1 MNEYVTLQAAE
12 QHSRPTITTYKANYE
27 QLLQEIIIAKSQHT
41 MIELQL
47 FDEYEDLRLIGMIE
61 DIDTMKGIIRIDGEW
76 FQLNK
81 VKSIL
86 HQSN

>member
-1 MNEYVTLQAAE
+1 MNENITLCTTQ
-12 QHSRPTITTYKANYE
+12 QQISSTFTTYNDNYD
-27 QLLQEIIIAKSQHT
+27 QLLQDIIISKSQHA

-61 DIDTMKGIIRIDGEW
+61 DIDAKRGVIRIDGEW

-81 VKSIL
+81 VKGISR
-86 HQSN
+86 